1 MNLKFFTTSKS
12 ADSLKITKAGFIY
25 IILTILLGVSATN
38 TGNNL
43 VYLIVASLL
52 SFMALSG
59 FIGRRNLKNLEIK
72 IHTPDEIFAD
82 IKTPLI
88 ITVINKKKFF
98 SSFLLRVHIKDK
110 NILFPYINN
119 NSNETKQV
127 FIKFKNRGLN
137 EIKKIEICSIFPF
150 NFFIRCKSFSIDMKI
165 LVFPKPKKCKTIF
178 ESNNSKRSRKEIF
191 SNLKGFEGD
200 LTGIRD
206 YIEGDPLKLIHWKLS
221 AKTEELKTKELSS
234 TGYQSTIIDFDK
246 LEGDLE
252 NKISCATYQIL
263 NYYKEHIPFG
273 LKIGRDIYKPEY
285 SKKQKFKL
293 LKVLALYEKQ

>member
-1 MNLKFFTTSKS
+1 MLNFFRRNKS

-59 FIGRRNLKNLEIK
+59 FLGRRNLKNLEIK
-72 IHTPDEIFAD
+72 IHTPEEIFAD
-82 IKTPLI
+82 IKTPLS
-88 ITVINKKKFF
+88 ITVINKKRFF
-98 SSFLLRVHIKDK
+98 PSFLLRVYINDK
-110 NILFPYINN
+110 NILFPYINS
-119 NSNETKQV
+119 NSSETKQV

-137 EIKKIEICSIFPF
+137 KITNIEICSIFPF
-150 NFFIRCKSFSIDMKI
+150 NFFIRCKRFPVDLEL
-165 LVFPKPKKCKTIF
+165 LVFPKPKKCKTILK
-178 ESNNSKRSRKEIF
+178 SNNSKRSRKENF

-221 AKTEELKTKELSS
+221 AKTDELKTKELSS
-234 TGYQSTIIDFDK
+234 TGYQSAIIDFDK
-246 LEGDLE
+246 LDGNLE

-263 NYYKEHIPFG
+263 NYYKKHIPFG
-273 LKIGRDIYKPEY
+273 LKIGKDIYKPEY

-293 LKVLALYEKQ
+293 LKVLALYEKR